1 MGEGYHSRSP
11 EEFRKYLES
20 LNPKTRKKNWIQIM
34 ILLDIIILLFVFYM
48 ISKKITPDMEI
59 SFKPSNK
66 IEYAGLEAYILRSND
81 SEKDS
86 FSYFMFVKNETDS
99 EILFPSKD
107 SKIIFYIQNNLSE
120 ECFQKDIIFPE
131 KKIKPKQKE
140 FFTIQVDHK
149 DVKQTE
155 NCKPFYEKVENRS
168 LKHLLAKKDLK
179 FIPELN
185 LIYNNKLYKMRI
197 E

>member
-59 SFKPSNK
+59 NFKPSNK
-66 IEYAGLEAYILRSND
+66 IEYDGLESYIVRSND

-86 FSYFMFVKNETDS
+86 ISYFMVVNNKKDS
-99 EILFPSKD
+99 EIIFPLKD

-120 ECFQKDIIFPE
+120 ECYQKEINLPE
-131 KKIKPKQKE
+131 KKIIPKQKE
-140 FFTIQVDHK
+140 FYTIQINYKEIK
-149 DVKQTE
+149 DTE
-155 NCKPFYEKVENRS
+155 SCKPYYEKIENRS
-168 LKHLLAKKDLK
+168 LKHLLAKKDIK

-185 LIYNNKLYKMRI
+185 LIYKNKLYKMRI